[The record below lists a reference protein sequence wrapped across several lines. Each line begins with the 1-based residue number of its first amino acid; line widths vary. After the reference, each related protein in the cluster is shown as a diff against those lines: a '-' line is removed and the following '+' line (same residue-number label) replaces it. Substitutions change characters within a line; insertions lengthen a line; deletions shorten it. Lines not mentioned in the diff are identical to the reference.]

1 MQAMISPP
9 RSERQTCRAARLA
22 VAVALALATAAC
34 NQQGQA
40 LTDGLPP
47 DGYRSAYP
55 IAVTEAPQTLD
66 IPVGTGT
73 AGLSSDLKAV
83 IADFGADAS
92 RNATGPVV
100 VMTPV
105 GSVNQAAADYVAR
118 QIRTVLRQSGVAPTY
133 LRNQTYAVADPRI
146 PAPIRLGFTRIK
158 AVSPPCGRWTSDIMP
173 DGQKGTDGAEFGC
186 ATQANLAAMVD
197 NPNDLLMPRAET
209 PVRGWQ
215 RWEMLQK
222 AAKGSNPSAA
232 YPSSTF

>member
-1 MQAMISPP
+1 MQAMNPLP
-9 RSERQTCRAARLA
+9 RSDRQPFRPAKLT
-22 VAVALALATAAC
+22 AVALVLALAAC

-40 LTDGLPP
+40 LTDGLPA
-47 DGYRSAYP
+47 DGYRSVYP

-73 AGLSSDLKAV
+73 GGLSPDLRAV
-83 IADFGADAS
+83 VADFGADAA

-105 GSVNQAAADYVAR
+105 GSVNQAAADYLAR
-118 QIRTVLRQSGVAPTY
+118 QIKAVLRQSGVAATY
-133 LRNQTYAVADPRI
+133 LRSQTYAVADPRV

-158 AVSPPCGRWTSDIMP
+158 AVSPPCGRWTTDIMP
-173 DGQKGTDGAEFGC
+173 DGQKANDGAEFGC
-186 ATQANLAAMVD
+186 ATQANLAAMVE

-222 AAKGSNPSAA
+222 AAKGSSPSAT
-232 YPSSTF
+232 YPTSTF

>member
-1 MQAMISPP
+1 MHVMSSPIRP
-9 RSERQTCRAARLA
+9 ERLLRRAARPA
-22 VAVALALATAAC
+22 AIVLALSLAAC

-40 LTDGLPP
+40 LTDGLPT

-73 AGLSSDLKAV
+73 GGLSPDLRAV
-83 IADFGADAS
+83 IADFGADAA

-100 VMTPV
+100 VMTPA
-105 GSVNQAAADYVAR
+105 GSINQAAADYVAR
-118 QIRTVLRQSGVAPTY
+118 QIRVVLTQSGVAASY
-133 LRNQTYAVADPRI
+133 LRNQTYPVADPRV

-158 AVSPPCGRWTSDIMP
+158 AVSPPCGRWTADAMP
-173 DGQKGTDGAEFGC
+173 DNQKGTDGAEFGC
-186 ATQANLAAMVD
+186 ATQANLAAMVE

-222 AAKGSNPSAA
+222 AAKGSSPSAT
-232 YPSSTF
+232 YPTSTF